1 VIRDVVVTGI
11 GCLLARAPAAAAL
24 RPDAAP
30 APAARRLPEPLPR
43 PAAWGC
49 PAPRLARMDRFSQVT
64 FLAAHEAFV
73 AAGLPAQAPPRE
85 RLGLC
90 LGTAYGCHAVN
101 EAYYRGFLRDGAR
114 GASPRLFAA
123 TLPSSP
129 LGELAIGLD
138 ARGPALALTEG
149 WHAGLQAVAEAA
161 RLCHRGRAAVVLA
174 GGSDVLSD
182 TLTGLLADWGHRLDL
197 AEGAVFV
204 VVEQAAAARAR
215 GARPFAAVLGAGGA
229 FAPVP
234 ARGLPFELAA
244 AAALREAGLAPAA
257 ITRRLVARAPLT
269 PPPDGAGP
277 AGATGPATGP
287 ATDPAARFGVTL
299 GAGGALAVAL
309 ALQEELDGPTL
320 VGATDPLGG
329 AAALVLG
336 PA

>member
-1 VIRDVVVTGI
+1 MIRDVVVTGI
-11 GCLLARAPAAAAL
+11 GCLLARAPNAAAL
-24 RPDAAP
+24 RPDAAA
-30 APAARRLPEPLPR
+30 APAGRCLPAPLPR

-73 AAGLPAQAPPRE
+73 AADLPARPPRRE
-85 RLGLC
+85 GLGLC
-90 LGTAYGCHAVN
+90 FGTAYGCHAVN
-101 EAYYRGFLRDGAR
+101 EAYYRGFLADGAR

-129 LGELAIGLD
+129 LGELAIALD
-138 ARGPALALTEG
+138 ARGPVLALTEG

-161 RLCHRGRAAVVLA
+161 RLCHRGQAEVILA

-182 TLTGLLADWGHRLDL
+182 TLVRLLADWGHALDL

-204 VVEQAAAARAR
+204 VVEQATAARAR
-215 GARPFAAVLGAGGA
+215 GVRPLAAILGAGGA
-229 FAPVP
+229 FAPTP
-234 ARGLPFELAA
+234 APGRALELAT

-257 ITRRLVARAPLT
+257 LARRLVARAPAT
-269 PPPDGAGP
+269 PPP
-277 AGATGPATGP
+277 AGAAPGDAGGAAPTA
-287 ATDPAARFGVTL
+287 ADPAARFGVTL
-299 GAGGALAVAL
+299 GAGGVLAVAL
-309 ALQEELDGPTL
+309 ALREEPVGLTL

-336 PA
+336 PPA